1 MDMIYK
7 KLHKTIENITS
18 KAFESEEKMIASVID
33 EFVHDNIQEIIG
45 GRLWK
50 LYPDEGCYRIVYQ
63 TGKMGLIK
71 KSFQINVSEYPVM
84 DLFVNERTI
93 FGHETNHEL
102 MQKGILKF
110 AASGVGDKIK
120 INGKYYYEYLVAYN
134 RKILNEEVKYLL
146 NIMASVLTSK
156 IRHRRSS
163 KTEKSLMEDLDKAR
177 QLQRSILP
185 QHEYVFHDYDIYGL
199 TVPAE
204 MVGGDFF
211 DYLESKGEKDRVGVI
226 LGDAASKGVSAAAE
240 AMYISGALRM
250 ASTFEI
256 KIAPLMKRM
265 NALVNQIF
273 SDDKFSSLFYGELSN
288 DKNGLF
294 LFANAGHNPPFFL
307 KKGTN
312 EIILLNPTG
321 PVLGPSPKASYMVE
335 NVNFDP
341 GDVLLIYSD
350 GVVESQD
357 AEGEFYEENRLKNI
371 LIRNRNEGAK
381 KIALKIIED
390 VIKFSK
396 NGQYNDDKTLVVIKK
411 RG

>member
-1 MDMIYK
+1 MIYK
-7 KLHKTIENITS
+7 KLHKTIEDVTS
-18 KAFESEEKMIASVID
+18 KAFESEEKMITSVID
-33 EFVHDNIQEIIG
+33 EFVHDKIQEIIG

-50 LYPDEGCYRIVYQ
+50 LFPDEGCYRIVYQ

-71 KSFQINVSEYPVM
+71 KNFEIKVSDYSFM

-102 MQKGILKF
+102 MKKGIFKF
-110 AASGVGDKIK
+110 AASGVGDRIK
-120 INGKYYYEYLVAYN
+120 ISGKYYYEYLVAYN
-134 RKILNEEVKYLL
+134 RSVLNEEFKYLL

-156 IRHRRSS
+156 IRLRRSS
-163 KTEKSLMEDLDKAR
+163 KSAKTLMEDLDKAR

-185 QHEYVFHDYDIYGL
+185 QHEYVFFDYDIYGL

-211 DYLESKGEKDRVGVI
+211 DYLESKGEKDRIGII

-273 SDDKFSSLFYGELSN
+273 SDDKFTSLFYGELSN
-288 DKNGLF
+288 DKTGLF
-294 LFANAGHNPPFFL
+294 LFASAGHNPSFFL
-307 KKGTN
+307 KKGAKDV
-312 EIILLNPTG
+312 ILLNPTG
-321 PVLGPSPKASYMVE
+321 PVLGPSPKASYTVE
-335 NVNFDP
+335 NVNFNP
-341 GDVLLIYSD
+341 GDILLIYSD
-350 GVVESQD
+350 GVVESQNAD
-357 AEGEFYEENRLKNI
+357 GEFYEESRLKNM
-371 LIRNRNEGAK
+371 LIRNSNKSARE
-381 KIALKIIED
+381 IALKIIED

-396 NGQYNDDKTLVVIKK
+396 NGQYNDDKTLVIIKK